1 MKVKKFTGKNIQE
14 IYQQIKL
21 EMGNDAV
28 ILHTKKLKKGGF
40 FGFFAK
46 EYYDITAAVEEFH
59 YDDEESIEE
68 KKVEMLKVE
77 EKEKKVN
84 QQFSIPI
91 AADKEEETELFKEK
105 VQGNDHSSDEFV
117 EMQKKMDDMMD
128 MLEYS
133 KTVFKGE
140 YKTIYDQLLEQE
152 VDSKLASRIIKR
164 VEKKYSSQESITT
177 IRELVKEEIYR
188 IIKKPRVIDNKK
200 NNQKVVALVGP
211 TGVGKTTTISKLAA
225 NYTINDKKNV
235 SLVTVDTYRI
245 AAVEQLRTVGEIIGV
260 PVEVVFTPQNLKNSI
275 KESGEKD
282 VIFIDTAGR
291 SHKNAIQMSEI
302 KGFLEAAEPDEIF
315 LVLSACTK
323 YKDMLDIIEKY
334 EALHVKKIIF
344 TKLDETS
351 TYGAILNLI
360 DKTKK
365 HLSYFTTGQSVPDDI
380 EIATQEKFYKLLI
393 GDLKDE

>member
-28 ILHTKKLKKGGF
+28 ILHTKKQKKGGF

-46 EYYDITAAVEEFH
+46 EYYDITAAVEEFN

-68 KKVEMLKVE
+68 KRLESIKEDEKLKTL
-77 EKEKKVN
+77 N
-84 QQFSIPI
+84 QQISIPI
-91 AADKEEETELFKEK
+91 IKNEEIDEVTIVKEEA
-105 VQGNDHSSDEFV
+105 NPEFI
-117 EMQKKMDDMMD
+117 EMQKKMDEMMS
-128 MLEYS
+128 MIES
-133 KTVFKGE
+133 GNIIFKGE
-140 YKTIYDQLLEQE
+140 FKKIYDKLIEQE
-152 VDSKLASRIIKR
+152 VSSKLASRILKR
-164 VEKKYSSQESITT
+164 IEKKYSDKACTSTVY
-177 IRELVKEEIYR
+177 ELLNEEIRR
-188 IIKKPRVIDNKK
+188 IIKNPKPIENNKNK
-200 NNQKVVALVGP
+200 QTVVALIGP

-225 NYTINDKKNV
+225 NYTINDKKKV

-275 KESGEKD
+275 KDNNDKEI
-282 VIFIDTAGR
+282 IFIDTAGR

-302 KGFLEAAEPDEIF
+302 KGFLDAAIPDDIF

-323 YKDMLDIIEKY
+323 YKDMIDILEKY
-334 EALHVKKIIF
+334 EALNIKKIIF

-360 DKTKK
+360 DKSKK

-380 EIATQEKFYKLLI
+380 EIADQDKYYNLLI